1 VRQVYSDLAFFS
13 ESSLARESSICGG
26 GRKGRCLSSGRKGRF
41 LCCLLVFEIGLQVL
55 LEEVVVR
62 GGSEFQWQLVPD
74 SCVQRC
80 EVFYGAYGLGG
91 AAGVGWV
98 GGVMVLLVGV
108 SGVVV
113 VNVGGESVG
122 VVVFGAVLRV

>member
-1 VRQVYSDLAFFS
+1 M
-13 ESSLARESSICGG
+13 
-26 GRKGRCLSSGRKGRF
+26 
-41 LCCLLVFEIGLQVL
+41 LVFEIGLQVL

-80 EVFYGAYGLGG
+80 VVFYSACGLGG

-113 VNVGGESVG
+113 VDVGGESVG